1 MSGIGEGLTGVFYP
15 TGLLDILFSLFCW
28 QTGATPV
35 GGVDG
40 AGGDADQLP
49 GGEGPHELLRRQA
62 PRLRRP
68 LRRKSAKGPAGV
80 SLPSPP
86 CPPPRPTR
94 GRGCLATAE
103 LYGWWVRVQTTSS
116 PSPLATTT
124 TTAMSSFSPGSA
136 DFLSKFQFRRPMTM
150 HSFD

>member
-1 MSGIGEGLTGVFYP
+1 MGQFVSGIGEGLTGVFYP

-86 CPPPRPTR
+86 CPPPDPPGGGGAWPQQNSMGGGLGFNNLLPIPPRHHHHH
-94 GRGCLATAE
+94 GHE
-103 LYGWWVRVQTTSS
+103 LF
-116 PSPLATTT
+116 
-124 TTAMSSFSPGSA
+124 FSGERR
-136 DFLSKFQFRRPMTM
+136 FLEQISV
-150 HSFD
+150 SEANDDA